1 MVGEEL
7 EVCVIEVDRDRRRL
21 IFSEW
26 AASSENKKLVKDEI
40 LNELERRRYQDRPGY
55 KSG

>member
-21 IFSEW
+21 ILSER
-26 AASSENKKLVKDEI
+26 AASSEKQ
-40 LNELERRRYQDRPGY
+40 RMG
-55 KSG
+55 